1 MAITGTVLRDEVLA
15 NLEIGATNESTFK
28 VFDNLNAAQ
37 LQLLNV
43 LPRQFLREAIRNFLF
58 DLATETEYQWPTDFI
73 RFVELFVN
81 YDATITQD
89 APGVI
94 VYEFNQEE
102 QIEDIRSVATA
113 AYPYLE
119 MDIQSGYRIYP
130 KPPLERTKGG
140 KLRYVAKVQT
150 ISASDNSELSPA
162 LQNLLIFKAT
172 ALSALV
178 ENYRPDLAKQFQQM
192 YTDELGG
199 FLPKDEPKAK
209 RGTG

>member
-15 NLEIGATNESTFK
+15 NLEIGATDESKFK

-58 DLATETEYQWPTDFI
+58 DLETETEYQWPNNFI
-73 RFVELFVN
+73 RFVELYVN
-81 YDATITQD
+81 YTAAITQD

-102 QIEDIRSVATA
+102 QIEDINSVATT
-113 AYPYLE
+113 AYPYVE
-119 MDIQSGYRIYP
+119 MDLQGGFRIYP
-130 KPPLERTKGG
+130 KPTAITKGG

-150 ISASDNSELSPA
+150 ISASVNSELSPA

-178 ENYRPDLAKQFQQM
+178 ENYRPELAKQFQQM
-192 YTDELGG
+192 YTDELAG
-199 FLPKDEPKAK
+199 FLPKDEPKVK